1 MSAKAKAPEAI
12 DVGTAVTEQG
22 SSPKARAKDSA
33 SVILKGNVP
42 TAGGPLES
50 DGLAKVKPDE
60 TAAVALTTPSAVIAR
75 DEKASSPD
83 AKPDDQ
89 PVVSQTVL
97 PTETVPGGY
106 DSPPQAKSDDQ
117 EPVSL
122 ETSPPAEA
130 VRAEPGPLLTAK
142 ADEPDAASLEA
153 SLPAA
158 PVPAASVPPETDPAP
173 DRIGLHMTPMKVEEL
188 VSLGQGNFAAL
199 LQAGQIWTTGL
210 QQLATQVAASA
221 KASLGETLAVFTAL
235 SSAKSPQDALDLQ
248 TKLVRSALEKTL
260 ADSGR
265 IGDASV
271 KLLEQTLAP
280 LTARATLTV
289 ETFSKRVA

>member
-1 MSAKAKAPEAI
+1 MSAKAKTPETI
-12 DVGTAVTEQG
+12 DVGAVATEQG
-22 SSPKARAKDSA
+22 SSPKARAKDPA

-50 DGLAKVKPDE
+50 DAPAKVNPDSP
-60 TAAVALTTPSAVIAR
+60 AAVALTVPSAAIAVA
-75 DEKASSPD
+75 EKASSPD

-89 PVVSQTVL
+89 PVASQTVL
-97 PTETVPGGY
+97 PTETVLAGN
-106 DSPPQAKSDDQ
+106 DSPPQSKSDDQ
-117 EPVSL
+117 GPVGS
-122 ETSPPAEA
+122 ETSPPTVA
-130 VRAEPGPLLTAK
+130 VRAEHGPLLIAK
-142 ADEPDAASLEA
+142 ADEQDAASLEA

-158 PVPAASVPPETDPAP
+158 PVLAKRDRAP
-173 DRIGLHMTPMKVEEL
+173 DRTGHHTTPMNVEEL

-199 LQAGQIWTTGL
+199 LKAGQIWTTGL

-221 KASLGETLAVFTAL
+221 QASLGETLAVFTAL
-235 SSAKSPQDALDLQ
+235 SSAKSPQDALHLQ

-260 ADSGR
+260 ADSSR

-271 KLLEQTLAP
+271 KLLEHTLAP
-280 LTARATLTV
+280 LAVRATLTV

>member
-1 MSAKAKAPEAI
+1 
-12 DVGTAVTEQG
+12 
-22 SSPKARAKDSA
+22 
-33 SVILKGNVP
+33 
-42 TAGGPLES
+42 
-50 DGLAKVKPDE
+50 
-60 TAAVALTTPSAVIAR
+60 
-75 DEKASSPD
+75 
-83 AKPDDQ
+83 
-89 PVVSQTVL
+89 
-97 PTETVPGGY
+97 
-106 DSPPQAKSDDQ
+106 
-117 EPVSL
+117 
-122 ETSPPAEA
+122 
-130 VRAEPGPLLTAK
+130 
-142 ADEPDAASLEA
+142 
-153 SLPAA
+153 
-158 PVPAASVPPETDPAP
+158 
-173 DRIGLHMTPMKVEEL
+173 MTPMKVEEL

-221 KASLGETLAVFTAL
+221 QASLGETLAVFTAL

>member
-12 DVGTAVTEQG
+12 DVGTAATEQG

-158 PVPAASVPPETDPAP
+158 PVPAASVPAETDPAP

-221 KASLGETLAVFTAL
+221 QASLGETLAVFTAL

-265 IGDASV
+265 IGAASV